1 MSPVPNVATGH
12 ALGIFGAGAS
22 GREVAWLAET
32 CLGAGA
38 GITFIVD
45 QPELAGRMVNGFPA
59 VHIDEFAKQSSGTP
73 VCVAVGDP
81 ADRERC
87 VRACSSLGLQFI
99 SLVHPRAET
108 SRWVS
113 IGEGTIV
120 CAGSILTTNVD
131 IGRHVHVNI
140 GCTISHD
147 ATIGDYS
154 TLSPGVHIAGW
165 VTLGRRV
172 FLGTGANVINGSAE
186 RRLHIG
192 DDAIVGAGAC
202 VIADVAAG
210 ETVVGVPAAPLPRR

>member
-1 MSPVPNVATGH
+1 MSPIPNSPGAPAV
-12 ALGIFGAGAS
+12 GIFGAGAS
-22 GREVAWLAET
+22 GREVAWLAEA
-32 CLGAGA
+32 CLGTGV

-45 QPELAGRMVNGFPA
+45 RPELAGHMVNGFPT
-59 VHIDEFAKQSSGTP
+59 VPVDEFAKKSSGTP

-87 VRACSSLGLQFI
+87 VQVCSTLGLQFT
-99 SLVHPRAET
+99 SLIHPRVEM

-120 CAGSILTTNVD
+120 CAGSVLTTNIS
-131 IGRHVHVNI
+131 IGRHVHVNVD
-140 GCTISHD
+140 CTISHD
-147 ATIGDYS
+147 AAIGDYS

-186 RRLHIG
+186 RKLHIG
-192 DDAIVGAGAC
+192 DGAIVGAGAC

-210 ETVVGVPAAPLPRR
+210 ETVVGVPAAPVRRR